1 MTHPDDLSHILTHLG
16 EDRADYFN
24 AIAPP
29 VIQTSNFAFPDLASF
44 RQAFTNELEHPIY
57 TRGNNPTV
65 RILRQKL
72 AALEGTEDC
81 LVFGSGSAAIA
92 AAVISQVRVGEHVVC
107 VESPY
112 SWTQHLLTEFLPR
125 FGVTAT
131 FVDGRDIENI
141 AAAIQPNTR
150 VLYLESPSSLTFA
163 IQDLRA
169 CAQLAK
175 EHGLTS
181 IIDNSHCS
189 PIFQRPAEFGID
201 IIVHSGTKYLNGH
214 SDVVLGVVCASQQH
228 IEKIF
233 ASEYMCL
240 GAILGPHEAALC
252 IRGLRTLDLRVR
264 RSDDSGRR
272 VATYLAEHPKVER
285 VLHPLLPGF
294 PQQDLAASQMSG
306 SGGLFSVYF
315 KAEDKEKMAA
325 FIDRIERFLL
335 AVSWGGHESL
345 MIPMLGFYDVPGRED
360 TPLPWNLVRFY
371 VGLEDPKW
379 LIEDLEQ
386 ALEAL

>member
-1 MTHPDDLSHILTHLG
+1 MPHPDDLSHILTHLG
-16 EDRADYFN
+16 ENRAEYFH

-29 VIQTSNFAFPDLASF
+29 IIQTSNFAFPDLTAF
-44 RQAFTNELEHPIY
+44 RAAFTSELDHHIY
-57 TRGNNPTV
+57 SRGNNPTV
-65 RILRQKL
+65 QILRRKL
-72 AALEGTEDC
+72 AALEGTDDC
-81 LVFGSGSAAIA
+81 LVFGSGSAAVA
-92 AAVISQVRVGEHVVC
+92 AAVISQVRVGEHIVC

-112 SWTQHLLTEFLPR
+112 SWTKHLLPEFLPR
-125 FGVTAT
+125 FGVTTT
-131 FVDGRDIENI
+131 FVDGKDAEAI

-175 EHGLTS
+175 EHGLTT

-201 IIVHSGTKYLNGH
+201 IVVHSGTKYLNGH
-214 SDVVLGVVCASQQH
+214 SDAVLGVVCGSQQH
-228 IEKIF
+228 IDKIF

-240 GAILGPHEAALC
+240 GGIIGPQEAALC

-264 RSDDSGRR
+264 RSDVSAQR
-272 VATYLAEHPKVER
+272 VATYLEGHPKVER
-285 VLHPLLPGF
+285 VLHPLLPSF
-294 PQQDLAASQMSG
+294 PQYALAREQMSG

-315 KAEDKEKMAA
+315 KAADKEKMAA
-325 FIDRIERFLL
+325 FLDRIERFLL

-345 MIPMLGFYDVPGRED
+345 MIPLLGFYDIPGRED

-371 VGLEDPKW
+371 VGLEDPEW
-379 LIEDLEQ
+379 LIADLEQ
-386 ALEAL
+386 ALAEL